1 MNHTELLLDLLIK
14 RGYDTPESQD
24 RFLHPNYDLH
34 TYDPFLLSDMQKGI
48 ERIFKAIMHNEKIC
62 VYHDYDADG
71 IPGAVV
77 LHDFFKKI
85 GYTNVMFYV
94 PHRHTEGYGLHL
106 DALDKISTEGATLMI
121 TVDLG
126 ITAHKEVLYAK
137 ELGIEVIV
145 TDHHEPLE
153 TLPNAYA
160 IINPKIPVVSSPS
173 CRGSG
178 EVRAEGVQETQYSSV
193 LRTAPLQEEQELHH
207 YPDTMICGCAT
218 AFKLV
223 QGMLA
228 VLRGTT
234 SSQYMPQLSEEEM
247 QKLLSKIFVP
257 PVGWEK
263 WLLDMVGIATL
274 SDMVPLVNENR
285 VLAYYGLQVLR
296 KTKRPGLI
304 AMFQNMRMYQ
314 ANLTGDD
321 IVFSITPRLNAAS
334 RMAHPEIAFQLLT
347 TDSFQTATEITKQL
361 SKLNDERK
369 LEVARAVKQ
378 VHKKLA
384 GRDDLPNVLVVGDP
398 DWSPGVLGLIASKIV
413 EEYDRSAFV
422 WCIEGDMVKGS
433 CRARNGDHVVDL
445 MNEVAD
451 QFVQYGGHEGAGG
464 FAMVKENIHFL
475 EDKLNTAGEKIFT
488 HHDGSE
494 LIRESVDR
502 DVVISVSDITRDLH
516 TALTVL
522 SPFGLGNRSPIFFL
536 SQVTPISIS
545 SFGKGKEH
553 LEMTFQNGY
562 GTVRAIQF
570 FTKPERYKLDPENLK
585 PIDLYGHVEYSVFMG
600 KGELRMRILDIQ

>member
-1 MNHTELLLDLLIK
+1 MNYTDLLLDLLIK
-14 RGYDTPESQD
+14 RGYDTPELQA
-24 RFLHPNYDLH
+24 RFLNPKYDLH
-34 TYDPFLLSDMQKGI
+34 TYDPFLLSDMQKSI
-48 ERIFKAIMHNEKIC
+48 ERICTAMMNDEKIC
-62 VYHDYDADG
+62 VYSDYDADG

-77 LHDFFKKI
+77 MHDFFKKI
-85 GYTNVMFYV
+85 GYKNIMFYI
-94 PHRHTEGYGLHL
+94 PHRHSEGYGLHL
-106 DALDKISTEGATLMI
+106 DALDKIAAEGATLMI

-126 ITAHKEVLYAK
+126 ITAHKEVIYAK

-153 TLPNAYA
+153 TVPDAYA
-160 IINPKIPVVSSPS
+160 IINPKIPVD
-173 CRGSG
+173 GI
-178 EVRAEGVQETQYSSV
+178 A
-193 LRTAPLQEEQELHH
+193 

-223 QGMLA
+223 QGMLT
-228 VLRGTT
+228 VLRREKKT
-234 SSQYMPQLSEEEM
+234 LIDIEI
-247 QKLLSKIFVP
+247 LFSKIFVP
-257 PVGWEK
+257 VIGWEK

-285 VLAYYGLQVLR
+285 VFAYYGLSVLR

-304 AMFQNMRMYQ
+304 AMFQNMRIYQ
-314 ANLTGDD
+314 ANITGDD

-347 TDSFQTATEITKQL
+347 IDSFQTAAEITKQL

-384 GRDDLPNVLVVGDP
+384 GRNDLPNVLVMGDP

-422 WCIEGDMVKGS
+422 WCIEGDIVKGS

-464 FAMVKENIHFL
+464 FAMEKENIHFL

-494 LIRESVDR
+494 LIRESVDH
-502 DVVISVSDITRDLH
+502 DVIISVSDITRDLH
-516 TALTVL
+516 TALTAL
-522 SPFGLGNRSPIFFL
+522 SPFGLGNRSPIFLL

-553 LEMTFQNGY
+553 LEMTFQQGNN
-562 GTVRAIQF
+562 TVRAIQF
-570 FTKPERYKLDPENLK
+570 FTRPERYKLDPEN
-585 PIDLYGHVEYSVFMG
+585 PTVINVYGHVEYSVFMG

>member
-1 MNHTELLLDLLIK
+1 MNHTELLLELLHK
-14 RGYDTPESQD
+14 RGYTTPELQD
-24 RFLHPNYDLH
+24 RFLNPKYELH
-34 TYDPFLLSDMQKGI
+34 TYDPFLLSDMEKGI
-48 ERIFKAIMHNEKIC
+48 SRIFTAMLNNEKIC
-62 VYHDYDADG
+62 VYSDYDADG
-71 IPGAVV
+71 IPGATVM
-77 LHDFFKKI
+77 HDFFKKI
-85 GYTNVMFYV
+85 GYSNVMFYI
-94 PHRHTEGYGLHL
+94 PHRHSEGYGLHL
-106 DALDKISTEGATLMI
+106 DALDKIKEQGATLLI

-126 ITAHKEVLYAK
+126 ITAHTEVIYAK
-137 ELGIEVIV
+137 ELGIEVII

-153 TLPNAYA
+153 TVPDAYA
-160 IINPKIPVVSSPS
+160 IINPKILVHGIP
-173 CRGSG
+173 
-178 EVRAEGVQETQYSSV
+178 
-193 LRTAPLQEEQELHH
+193 

-223 QGMLA
+223 QGILA
-228 VLRGTT
+228 VLRGEKEIDFP
-234 SSQYMPQLSEEEM
+234 MEKISE
-247 QKLLSKIFVP
+247 KVSVP
-257 PVGWEK
+257 NVGWEK

-296 KTKRPGLI
+296 KTKRPGLV
-304 AMFQNMRMYQ
+304 AMYQNMRMYQ
-314 ANLTGDD
+314 PTITGDD

-369 LEVARAVKQ
+369 LEVARAIKT

-384 GRDDLPNVLVVGDP
+384 ARETLPNILVVGDP
-398 DWSPGVLGLIASKIV
+398 EWSPGVLGLIASKIV

-445 MNEVAD
+445 MNEVSD

-464 FAMVKENIHFL
+464 FAMKKENIHFL
-475 EDKLNTAGEKIFT
+475 EDKLNTAGEKIFS

-494 LIRESVDR
+494 LIRESVDH

-516 TALTVL
+516 TALTAL
-522 SPFGLGNRSPIFFL
+522 SPFGLGNKSPIFLL
-536 SQVTPISIS
+536 SAVTPISIS

-553 LEMTFQNGY
+553 LEMTFQHGNT
-562 GTVRAIQF
+562 TVRAIQF
-570 FTKPERYKLDPENLK
+570 FTKPERYKLDPEN
-585 PIDLYGHVEYSVFMG
+585 PTAIDVYGHVEYSVFMG
-600 KGELRMRILDIQ
+600 KGELRMRIVDIQ

>member
-1 MNHTELLLDLLIK
+1 MLVWYYIIMNHRELLLDLLIK

-24 RFLHPNYDLH
+24 RFLNPKYDLH

-48 ERIFKAIMHNEKIC
+48 ERIFSAILNYEKIC

-85 GYTNVMFYV
+85 GYDNVMFYV

-106 DALDKISTEGATLMI
+106 DALDKIKAEGVTLMI

-126 ITAHKEVLYAK
+126 ITAHSEVLRAT
-137 ELGIEVIV
+137 ELGIEVII

-153 TLPNAYA
+153 TLPQAYA
-160 IINPKIPVVSSPS
+160 VINPKIAVNGVS
-173 CRGSG
+173 
-178 EVRAEGVQETQYSSV
+178 
-193 LRTAPLQEEQELHH
+193 
-207 YPDTMICGCAT
+207 YPDTMLCGCAT

-228 VLRGTT
+228 VLRGEKELGVNVQTI
-234 SSQYMPQLSEEEM
+234 LE
-247 QKLLSKIFVP
+247 KISVP
-257 PVGWEK
+257 AIGWEK

-285 VLAYYGLQVLR
+285 VFAYYGLHVLR

-334 RMAHPEIAFQLLT
+334 RMAHPEIAFNLLT
-347 TDSFQTATEITKQL
+347 TDSFATATEITKQL

-378 VHKKLA
+378 VHKKLT
-384 GRDDLPNVLVVGDP
+384 GRADLPNVLVVGDP

-422 WCIEGDMVKGS
+422 WCVECDMVKGS

-445 MNEVAD
+445 MNEVSD

-464 FAMVKENIHFL
+464 FAMEKENIHFL
-475 EDKLNTAGEKIFT
+475 EDKLNAAGEKIFT
-488 HHDGSE
+488 HHDGTE
-494 LIRESVDR
+494 LVRESVDH
-502 DVVISVSDITRDLH
+502 DLVISVADITRDLH
-516 TALTVL
+516 TALTAL
-522 SPFGLGNRSPIFFL
+522 SPFGLGNKSPIFLL
-536 SQVTPISIS
+536 SQVTPISLS

-553 LEMTFQNGY
+553 LEMTFQHGNT
-562 GTVRAIQF
+562 TVRAIQF
-570 FTKPERYKLDPENLK
+570 FTKPERYKLDPEN
-585 PIDLYGHVEYSVFMG
+585 PTAIDIYGHVEYSVFMG
-600 KGELRMRILDIQ
+600 KGELRVRILDIQK

>member
-14 RGYDTPESQD
+14 RGYDTPELQD
-24 RFLHPNYDLH
+24 RFLHPQYDLH

-48 ERIFKAIMHNEKIC
+48 ERIFTAILHNEKIC

-106 DALDKISTEGATLMI
+106 DALDIIVAQGATLMI

-126 ITAHKEVLYAK
+126 ITAHKEVIYAR
-137 ELGIEVIV
+137 ERGIEVIV

-153 TLPNAYA
+153 TFPDAYA
-160 IINPKIPVVSSPS
+160 IINPKIPVVSSRS
-173 CRGSG
+173 FRGSG
-178 EVRAEGVQETQYSSV
+178 EVRAKGVQKTQYSSV
-193 LRTAPLQEEQELHH
+193 LRTALLQEEQELHH

-228 VLRGTT
+228 VLRREREIGIEIET
-234 SSQYMPQLSEEEM
+234 
-247 QKLLSKIFVP
+247 LLSKISVP

-314 ANLTGDD
+314 ANITGDD

-347 TDSFQTATEITKQL
+347 TDSFQVAAEITKQL

-464 FAMVKENIHFL
+464 FAMKKENIHFL

-494 LIRESVDR
+494 LIRESVGH

-516 TALTVL
+516 TALTAL
-522 SPFGLGNRSPIFFL
+522 SPFGLGNRSPIFLL

-600 KGELRMRILDIQ
+600 KGELRVRILDIQ

>member
-1 MNHTELLLDLLIK
+1 MLFFVYVFLATITSVEEVFNMVYIIDMNHLELLQELLIK
-14 RGYDTPESQD
+14 RGYDTPELQD
-24 RFLHPNYDLH
+24 RFLNPQYDLH
-34 TYDPFLLSDMQKGI
+34 TYDPFLLSDMQIGI
-48 ERIFKAIMHNEKIC
+48 ERIFTAMLGGEKIC
-62 VYHDYDADG
+62 VYSDYDADG

-77 LHDFFKKI
+77 MHDFFKKI
-85 GYTNVMFYV
+85 GYTNVMFYI

-106 DALDKISTEGATLMI
+106 DALDKIAADGATLMI

-126 ITAHKEVLYAK
+126 ITAHKEVVYAK
-137 ELGIEVIV
+137 ELGVEVII

-153 TLPNAYA
+153 TIPSAYA
-160 IINPKIPVVSSPS
+160 IINPKILVNDI
-173 CRGSG
+173 
-178 EVRAEGVQETQYSSV
+178 A
-193 LRTAPLQEEQELHH
+193 

-223 QGMLA
+223 QGMLT
-228 VLRGTT
+228 VLRREYETVINIDT
-234 SSQYMPQLSEEEM
+234 
-247 QKLLSKIFVP
+247 LLEKVSVP
-257 PVGWEK
+257 VIGWEK

-285 VLAYYGLQVLR
+285 VLATYGLQVLR

-304 AMFQNMRMYQ
+304 AMFQNMRIYQ
-314 ANLTGDD
+314 ANITGDD

-347 TDSFQTATEITKQL
+347 TDSFETAMDITKQL

-369 LEVARAVKQ
+369 LEVARAIKT
-378 VHKKLA
+378 VHKKLSA
-384 GRDDLPNVLVVGDP
+384 RETLPNVLVVGDP

-413 EEYDRSAFV
+413 EEYDRTVFV
-422 WCIEGDMVKGS
+422 WCIEGDSVKGS

-451 QFVQYGGHEGAGG
+451 QFTQYGGHEGAGG
-464 FAMVKENIHFL
+464 FAMKKEHVHFL

-488 HHDGSE
+488 HHDGTE
-494 LIRESVDR
+494 LVRENILH
-502 DVVISVSDITRDLH
+502 DVAISLSDITRDLH
-516 TALTVL
+516 KALTIL
-522 SPFGLGNRSPIFFL
+522 SPFGLGNRSPVFL
-536 SQVTPISIS
+536 LSKVTPISIS

-562 GTVRAIQF
+562 TTVRAIQF
-570 FTKPERYKLDPENLK
+570 FTKPQRYKLDPEN
-585 PIDLYGHVEYSVFMG
+585 PCEIDVYGHVEYSVFMG
-600 KGELRMRILDIQ
+600 KGELRMRILDIKV

>member
-1 MNHTELLLDLLIK
+1 MNHRELLLDLLIK

-24 RFLHPNYDLH
+24 RFLNPKYDLH

-48 ERIFKAIMHNEKIC
+48 ERIFSAILNYEKIC
-62 VYHDYDADG
+62 IYHDYDADG

-77 LHDFFKKI
+77 LHDFFKKV
-85 GYTNVMFYV
+85 GYDNVMFYV
-94 PHRHTEGYGLHL
+94 PHRHTEGYGLHF
-106 DALDKISTEGATLMI
+106 DALDKIKSEGVTLMI

-126 ITAHKEVLYAK
+126 ITAHSEVLRAT
-137 ELGIEVIV
+137 ELGIEVII

-153 TLPNAYA
+153 TLPQAYA
-160 IINPKIPVVSSPS
+160 IINPKIAVNGVS
-173 CRGSG
+173 
-178 EVRAEGVQETQYSSV
+178 
-193 LRTAPLQEEQELHH
+193 
-207 YPDTMICGCAT
+207 YPDTMLCGCAT

-228 VLRGTT
+228 VLR
-234 SSQYMPQLSEEEM
+234 SEKELGVNVQTILE
-247 QKLLSKIFVP
+247 KISVP
-257 PVGWEK
+257 AIGWEK

-285 VLAYYGLQVLR
+285 VFAYYGLHVLR
-296 KTKRPGLI
+296 KTKRPGLV

-334 RMAHPEIAFQLLT
+334 RMAHPEIAFNLLT
-347 TDSFQTATEITKQL
+347 TDSFATATEITKQL

-378 VHKKLA
+378 VHKKLT
-384 GRDDLPNVLVVGDP
+384 GRADLPNVLVVGDP

-422 WCIEGDMVKGS
+422 WCVEGDMVKGS

-445 MNEVAD
+445 MNEVSD

-464 FAMVKENIHFL
+464 FAMEKENIHFL
-475 EDKLNTAGEKIFT
+475 EDKLNAAGEKIFT
-488 HHDGSE
+488 HHDGTE
-494 LIRESVDR
+494 LVRESVDH
-502 DVVISVSDITRDLH
+502 DLVISVSDITRDLH
-516 TALTVL
+516 TALTAL
-522 SPFGLGNRSPIFFL
+522 SPFGLGNKSPIFLL
-536 SQVTPISIS
+536 SQVTPISLS

-553 LEMTFQNGY
+553 LEMTFQHGNT
-562 GTVRAIQF
+562 TVRAIQF
-570 FTKPERYKLDPENLK
+570 FTKPERYKLDPEN
-585 PIDLYGHVEYSVFMG
+585 PTAIDIYGHVEYSVFMG
-600 KGELRMRILDIQ
+600 KGELRVRILDIQK

>member
-1 MNHTELLLDLLIK
+1 MKEVRIECLWYYEIMNYAEILQDLLMK
-14 RGYDTPESQD
+14 RGYDTPELQD
-24 RFLHPNYDLH
+24 RFLNPKYDLH
-34 TYDPFLLSDMQKGI
+34 TYNPFLLSDMKKGV
-48 ERIFKAIMHNEKIC
+48 ERIFSAILNDEKIC

-94 PHRHTEGYGLHL
+94 PHRHTEGYGLHI
-106 DALDKISTEGATLMI
+106 DALDKIKEQGATLMI

-126 ITAHKEVLYAK
+126 ITAHAEALYAIK
-137 ELGIEVIV
+137 LGIDVIV
-145 TDHHEPLE
+145 TDHHEPLDTVPE
-153 TLPNAYA
+153 VFA
-160 IINPKIPVVSSPS
+160 IINPKIPVD
-173 CRGSG
+173 
-178 EVRAEGVQETQYSSV
+178 GV
-193 LRTAPLQEEQELHH
+193 L

-218 AFKLV
+218 AYKLV
-223 QGMLA
+223 QGILA
-228 VLRGTT
+228 VVRG
-234 SSQYMPQLSEEEM
+234 EEETSIDL
-247 QKLLSKIFVP
+247 QTLLTKITVP
-257 PVGWEK
+257 AVGWEK

-285 VLAYYGLQVLR
+285 VLAMYGLHVLR

-304 AMFQNMRMYQ
+304 AMFQNMRIYQ
-314 ANLTGDD
+314 ANITGDD

-334 RMAHPEIAFQLLT
+334 RMAHPEIAFNLLT
-347 TDSFQTATEITKQL
+347 TDSYATAMDFTKQL

-378 VHKKLA
+378 VHKKLSS
-384 GRDDLPNVLVVGDP
+384 RTDLPNVLVVGDP

-422 WCIEGDMVKGS
+422 WCIEGEMVKGS

-445 MNEVAD
+445 MNEVSD

-464 FAMVKENIHFL
+464 FAMQKENVHFL
-475 EDKLNTAGEKIFT
+475 EEKLNTAGEKIFS
-488 HHDGSE
+488 HHDGTD
-494 LIRESVDR
+494 LVRESVIH
-502 DVVISVSDITRDLH
+502 DVVITLSDISRDLH
-516 TALTVL
+516 KAMTAL
-522 SPFGLGNRSPIFFL
+522 SPFGLGNRSPVFLL
-536 SQVTPISIS
+536 SQVTPVSIS

-562 GTVRAIQF
+562 ETMRAIQF
-570 FTKPERYKLDPENLK
+570 FTKPERYKLDPENPK
-585 PIDLYGHVEYSVFMG
+585 TINVYGHVEYSVFMG
-600 KGELRMRILDIQ
+600 KGELRMRILDIQN

>member
-1 MNHTELLLDLLIK
+1 MNHTGLLLDLLIK
-14 RGYDTPESQD
+14 RGYDTPELQD
-24 RFLHPNYDLH
+24 RFLNPNYDTH
-34 TYDPFLLSDMQKGI
+34 TYNPFLLSDMQKGV
-48 ERIFKAIMHNEKIC
+48 ERIFAAIVKDEKIC
-62 VYHDYDADG
+62 VYSDYDADG
-71 IPGAVV
+71 IPGATVM
-77 LHDFFKKI
+77 HDFFKKI
-85 GYTNVMFYV
+85 GYTNVMFYI
-94 PHRHTEGYGLHL
+94 PHRHSEGYGLHR
-106 DALDKISTEGATLMI
+106 DALEKISKEDATLMI

-126 ITAHKEVLYAK
+126 ITAHGEVEYAK
-137 ELGIEVIV
+137 ELGIEVII

-153 TLPNAYA
+153 TVPDAYA
-160 IINPKIPVVSSPS
+160 IINPKIPVNNVF
-173 CRGSG
+173 
-178 EVRAEGVQETQYSSV
+178 
-193 LRTAPLQEEQELHH
+193 

-223 QGMLA
+223 QGMLM
-228 VLRGTT
+228 VLRKDIEVKVDIEAILKKV
-234 SSQYMPQLSEEEM
+234 S
-247 QKLLSKIFVP
+247 VP
-257 PVGWEK
+257 VVGWEK

-285 VLAYYGLQVLR
+285 VFAYYGLQVLR

-347 TDSFQTATEITKQL
+347 TDSFTTAMEITKQL

-369 LEVARAVKQ
+369 LEVARAVKS

-398 DWSPGVLGLIASKIV
+398 EWSPGVLGLIASKIV

-422 WCIEGDMVKGS
+422 WCVEGDMVKGS

-445 MNEVAD
+445 MNEVSD

-464 FAMVKENIHFL
+464 FAMKKENIHFL
-475 EDKLNTAGEKIFT
+475 EDKLNTAGEKIFS

-494 LIRESVDR
+494 LIRESVDH

-516 TALTVL
+516 TALTAL
-522 SPFGLGNRSPIFFL
+522 SPFGLGNKSPIFLL
-536 SQVTPISIS
+536 SAVTPISIS

-553 LEMTFQNGY
+553 LEMTFQNGSI
-562 GTVRAIQF
+562 TVRAIQF
-570 FTKPERYKLDPENLK
+570 FTKPERYKLDPEN
-585 PIDLYGHVEYSVFMG
+585 PTAIDVYGHVEYSVFMG
-600 KGELRMRILDIQ
+600 KGELRMRILDIQIK

>member
-1 MNHTELLLDLLIK
+1 MWYDRVMNHTELLLDLLIK
-14 RGYDTPESQD
+14 RGYDTPELQD
-24 RFLHPNYDLH
+24 RFLNPKYDLH
-34 TYDPFLLSDMQKGI
+34 TYDPFLLSDMRKSV
-48 ERIFKAIMHNEKIC
+48 ERIFTAILNYEKIC

-77 LHDFFKKI
+77 MHDFFKQI
-85 GYTNVMFYV
+85 GYDNVMFYV
-94 PHRHTEGYGLHL
+94 PHRHTEGYGLHR
-106 DALDKISTEGATLMI
+106 DALDKIKEQGATLMI

-126 ITAHKEVLYAK
+126 ITAHSEVLYAT

-153 TLPNAYA
+153 TVPEAYA
-160 IINPKIPVVSSPS
+160 IVNPKIAVN
-173 CRGSG
+173 
-178 EVRAEGVQETQYSSV
+178 GV
-193 LRTAPLQEEQELHH
+193 A

-228 VLRGTT
+228 VLHRTQET
-234 SSQYMPQLSEEEM
+234 DIDIDT
-247 QKLLSKIFVP
+247 LLAKVSVP
-257 PVGWEK
+257 KVGWEK

-285 VLAYYGLQVLR
+285 VLATYGLHVLR
-296 KTKRPGLI
+296 KTRRPGLI
-304 AMFQNMRMYQ
+304 AMYQSMRIYQ
-314 ANLTGDD
+314 ANITGDD

-347 TDSFQTATEITKQL
+347 TDSFHTATEITKQL

-384 GRDDLPNVLVVGDP
+384 GRTDLPNILVVGEP
-398 DWSPGVLGLIASKIV
+398 EWSPGVLGLIASKIV
-413 EEYDRSAFV
+413 EEYDRTVFV

-445 MNEVAD
+445 MNEVSD

-464 FAMVKENIHFL
+464 FAMQKDKIHFL
-475 EDKLNTAGEKIFT
+475 EDLLNKAGEKIFT

-494 LIRESVDR
+494 LIRENVIHDLA
-502 DVVISVSDITRDLH
+502 ISVNDITRDLH
-516 TALTVL
+516 KALTAL
-522 SPFGLGNRSPIFFL
+522 SPFGLGNKSPIFLL

-545 SFGKGKEH
+545 TFGKGKEH
-553 LEMTFQNGY
+553 LEMTFQNGTT
-562 GTVRAIQF
+562 TVRAIQF
-570 FTKPERYKLDPENLK
+570 FAKPERYKLDLEN
-585 PIDLYGHVEYSVFMG
+585 PCAIDVYGHVEYSVFMG
-600 KGELRMRILDIQ
+600 KGELRLRILDIQI

>member
-1 MNHTELLLDLLIK
+1 MKELHGMLVWYYIIMNHRELLLDLLIK

-24 RFLHPNYDLH
+24 RFLNPKYDLH

-48 ERIFKAIMHNEKIC
+48 ERIFSAILNYEKIC

-85 GYTNVMFYV
+85 GYDNVMFYV

-106 DALDKISTEGATLMI
+106 DALEKIKAEGVTLMI

-126 ITAHKEVLYAK
+126 ITAHSEVLRAT
-137 ELGIEVIV
+137 ELGIEVII

-153 TLPNAYA
+153 TLPQAYA
-160 IINPKIPVVSSPS
+160 IINPKIAVN
-173 CRGSG
+173 GI
-178 EVRAEGVQETQYSSV
+178 
-193 LRTAPLQEEQELHH
+193 L
-207 YPDTMICGCAT
+207 YPDTMLCGCAT

-228 VLRGTT
+228 VLR
-234 SSQYMPQLSEEEM
+234 SEKGVVVNI
-247 QKLLSKIFVP
+247 QTLLEKISVP
-257 PVGWEK
+257 PTGWEK

-285 VLAYYGLQVLR
+285 VFAYYGLHVLR
-296 KTKRPGLI
+296 KTKRPGLV
-304 AMFQNMRMYQ
+304 AMFQNMRIYQ

-334 RMAHPEIAFQLLT
+334 RMAHPEIAFNLLT
-347 TDSFQTATEITKQL
+347 TDSFATATEITKQL

-378 VHKKLA
+378 VHKKLT
-384 GRDDLPNVLVVGDP
+384 GRADLPNVLVVGDP

-422 WCIEGDMVKGS
+422 WCVECDMVKGS

-445 MNEVAD
+445 MNEVSD

-464 FAMVKENIHFL
+464 FAMEKENIHFL
-475 EDKLNTAGEKIFT
+475 EDKLNAAGEKIFT
-488 HHDGSE
+488 HHDGTE
-494 LIRESVDR
+494 LVRESVDH
-502 DVVISVSDITRDLH
+502 DLVISVADITRDLH
-516 TALTVL
+516 TALTAL
-522 SPFGLGNRSPIFFL
+522 SPFGLGNKSPIFLL
-536 SQVTPISIS
+536 SQVTPISLS

-553 LEMTFQNGY
+553 LEMTFQHGNT
-562 GTVRAIQF
+562 TVRAIQF
-570 FTKPERYKLDPENLK
+570 FTKPERYKLDPEN
-585 PIDLYGHVEYSVFMG
+585 PTAIDIYGHVEYSVFMG
-600 KGELRMRILDIQ
+600 KGELRVRILDIQK

>member
-1 MNHTELLLDLLIK
+1 MTRFQIWYDEAMNHKELLLDLLIK
-14 RGYDTPESQD
+14 RGYDTPELQD
-24 RFLHPNYDLH
+24 RFLNPKYDLH
-34 TYDPFLLSDMQKGI
+34 TYSPFLLSDMKKGVK
-48 ERIFKAIMHNEKIC
+48 RILSAMLNDEKIC

-106 DALDKISTEGATLMI
+106 DALDKIKEQGATLMI

-126 ITAHKEVLYAK
+126 ITAHKEALYAT

-145 TDHHEPLE
+145 TDHHEPLD
-153 TLPNAYA
+153 TVPKVFA
-160 IINPKIPVVSSPS
+160 IINPKIPIDGVS
-173 CRGSG
+173 
-178 EVRAEGVQETQYSSV
+178 
-193 LRTAPLQEEQELHH
+193 

-218 AFKLV
+218 AYKLV

-228 VLRGTT
+228 VIRGEYET
-234 SSQYMPQLSEEEM
+234 SLDLEM
-247 QKLLSKIFVP
+247 ILGKITVP
-257 PVGWEK
+257 AVGWEK

-285 VLAYYGLQVLR
+285 VLAMYGLHVLR

-304 AMFQNMRMYQ
+304 AMFQNMRIYQ
-314 ANLTGDD
+314 ANITGDD

-334 RMAHPEIAFQLLT
+334 RMAHPEIAFNLLT
-347 TDSFQTATEITKQL
+347 TDSYTAAMDITKQL

-384 GRDDLPNVLVVGDP
+384 GRTDLPNVLVVGDP

-445 MNEVAD
+445 MNEVSD

-464 FAMVKENIHFL
+464 FAMKKE
-475 EDKLNTAGEKIFT
+475 
-488 HHDGSE
+488 
-494 LIRESVDR
+494 
-502 DVVISVSDITRDLH
+502 
-516 TALTVL
+516 
-522 SPFGLGNRSPIFFL
+522 
-536 SQVTPISIS
+536 SI
-545 SFGKGKEH
+545 
-553 LEMTFQNGY
+553 L
-562 GTVRAIQF
+562 
-570 FTKPERYKLDPENLK
+570 
-585 PIDLYGHVEYSVFMG
+585 
-600 KGELRMRILDIQ
+600 

>member
-1 MNHTELLLDLLIK
+1 MNHLELLQELLIK
-14 RGYDTPESQD
+14 RGYNTPELQD
-24 RFLHPNYDLH
+24 RFLNPKYDFH
-34 TYDPFLLSDMQKGI
+34 TYDPFLLSDMQIGI
-48 ERIFKAIMHNEKIC
+48 ERIFTAMLNDEKIC
-62 VYHDYDADG
+62 VYSDYDADG

-77 LHDFFKKI
+77 MHDFFKKI
-85 GYTNVMFYV
+85 GYKNVMFYI

-106 DALDKISTEGATLMI
+106 DALDKIAAEGATLMI

-126 ITAHKEVLYAK
+126 ITAHKEVIYAK

-153 TLPNAYA
+153 TVPEAYA
-160 IINPKIPVVSSPS
+160 IINPKIPVVFSPS
-173 CRGSG
+173 FRGSG
-178 EVRAEGVQETQYSSV
+178 EVRAEGVQEIQYSSV
-193 LRTAPLQEEQELHH
+193 LRTAPLQEEQELHY

-223 QGMLA
+223 QGMLK
-228 VLRGTT
+228 VLRKEKDI
-234 SSQYMPQLSEEEM
+234 SIDIA
-247 QKLLSKIFVP
+247 KIFEKVSVP
-257 PVGWEK
+257 IIGWEK

-274 SDMVPLVNENR
+274 SDMVPLINENR
-285 VLAYYGLQVLR
+285 VLATYGLQVLR

-304 AMFQNMRMYQ
+304 AMYQNMRMYQ

-378 VHKKLA
+378 VHKKLT

-398 DWSPGVLGLIASKIV
+398 EWSPGVLGLIASKIV

-422 WCIEGDMVKGS
+422 WCIEGDSVKGS

-445 MNEVAD
+445 MNEVSD
-451 QFVQYGGHEGAGG
+451 QFTQYGGHEGAGG

-475 EDKLNTAGEKIFT
+475 EDLLNKAGEKIFT
-488 HHDGSE
+488 HHDGTE
-494 LIRESVDR
+494 LIRENVMH
-502 DVVISVSDITRDLH
+502 DVVISISDITRDLH
-516 TALTVL
+516 KALTIL
-522 SPFGLGNRSPIFFL
+522 SPFGLGNRSPVFL
-536 SQVTPISIS
+536 LSRVKPIVIQ

-570 FTKPERYKLDPENLK
+570 FTKPERYKLDPEN
-585 PIDLYGHVEYSVFMG
+585 PCEIDIYGHVEYSVFMG
-600 KGELRMRILDIQ
+600 KGELRMRILDIKI

>member
-1 MNHTELLLDLLIK
+1 VKELHGRLVWYYIIMNHRELLLDLLIK

-24 RFLHPNYDLH
+24 RFLNPKYDLH

-48 ERIFKAIMHNEKIC
+48 ERIFSAILNYEKIC
-62 VYHDYDADG
+62 IYHDYDADG

-85 GYTNVMFYV
+85 GYDNVMFYV
-94 PHRHTEGYGLHL
+94 PHRHTEGYGLHF
-106 DALDKISTEGATLMI
+106 DALEKIKAEGVTLMI

-126 ITAHKEVLYAK
+126 ITAHSEVLRAT
-137 ELGIEVIV
+137 ELGIEVII

-153 TLPNAYA
+153 TLPQAYA
-160 IINPKIPVVSSPS
+160 IINPKIAVNGVS
-173 CRGSG
+173 
-178 EVRAEGVQETQYSSV
+178 
-193 LRTAPLQEEQELHH
+193 
-207 YPDTMICGCAT
+207 YPDTMLCGCAT

-228 VLRGTT
+228 VLR
-234 SSQYMPQLSEEEM
+234 SEKELGVNVQTILE
-247 QKLLSKIFVP
+247 KISVP
-257 PVGWEK
+257 AIGWEK

-285 VLAYYGLQVLR
+285 VFAYYGLHVLR
-296 KTKRPGLI
+296 KTKRPGLV

-334 RMAHPEIAFQLLT
+334 RMAHPEIAFNLLT
-347 TDSFQTATEITKQL
+347 TDSFATATEITKQL

-378 VHKKLA
+378 VHKKLT
-384 GRDDLPNVLVVGDP
+384 GRADLPNVLVVGDP

-422 WCIEGDMVKGS
+422 WCVEGDMVKGS

-445 MNEVAD
+445 MNEVSD

-464 FAMVKENIHFL
+464 FAMEKENIHFL
-475 EDKLNTAGEKIFT
+475 EDKLNAAGEKIFT
-488 HHDGSE
+488 HHDGTE
-494 LIRESVDR
+494 LVRESVDH
-502 DVVISVSDITRDLH
+502 DLVISVADITRDLH
-516 TALTVL
+516 TALTAL
-522 SPFGLGNRSPIFFL
+522 SPFGLGNKSPIFLL
-536 SQVTPISIS
+536 SQVTPISLS

-553 LEMTFQNGY
+553 LEMTFQHGNT
-562 GTVRAIQF
+562 TVRAIQF
-570 FTKPERYKLDPENLK
+570 FTKPERYKLDPEN
-585 PIDLYGHVEYSVFMG
+585 PTAIDIYGHVEYSVFMG
-600 KGELRMRILDIQ
+600 KGELRVRILDIQK

>member
-1 MNHTELLLDLLIK
+1 
-14 RGYDTPESQD
+14 
-24 RFLHPNYDLH
+24 
-34 TYDPFLLSDMQKGI
+34 
-48 ERIFKAIMHNEKIC
+48 
-62 VYHDYDADG
+62 
-71 IPGAVV
+71 
-77 LHDFFKKI
+77 
-85 GYTNVMFYV
+85 
-94 PHRHTEGYGLHL
+94 
-106 DALDKISTEGATLMI
+106 MI

-126 ITAHKEVLYAK
+126 ITAHSEVLYAN
-137 ELGIEVIV
+137 ELGIDVIV

-153 TLPNAYA
+153 TLPAAYA
-160 IINPKIPVVSSPS
+160 IINPKIPVN
-173 CRGSG
+173 
-178 EVRAEGVQETQYSSV
+178 GV
-193 LRTAPLQEEQELHH
+193 A
-207 YPDTMICGCAT
+207 YPDTMLCGCAT

-223 QGMLA
+223 SGMLM
-228 VLRGTT
+228 VLRKEVTVNIDIET
-234 SSQYMPQLSEEEM
+234 
-247 QKLLSKIFVP
+247 LLGKVSVP
-257 PVGWEK
+257 IVGWEK

-285 VLAYYGLQVLR
+285 VLAYYGLSVLR

-334 RMAHPEIAFQLLT
+334 RMAHPEIAFHLLT
-347 TDSFQTATEITKQL
+347 TNSFATAMEITKQL

-445 MNEVAD
+445 MNEVSD

-464 FAMVKENIHFL
+464 FAMKKENIHFL
-475 EDKLNTAGEKIFT
+475 EDKLNLAGEKIFS

-494 LIRESVDR
+494 LIRESVDH
-502 DVVISVSDITRDLH
+502 DLVISVSDITRDLH
-516 TALTVL
+516 SALTAL
-522 SPFGLGNRSPIFFL
+522 SPFGLGNKSPIFLL
-536 SQVTPISIS
+536 STVTPISIS

-553 LEMTFQNGY
+553 LEMTFQHGNT
-562 GTVRAIQF
+562 TVRAIQF
-570 FTKPERYKLDPENLK
+570 FTKPERYKLDPEN
-585 PIDLYGHVEYSVFMG
+585 PVAIDLYGHVEYSVFMG
-600 KGELRMRILDIQ
+600 KGELRMRILDIQI

>member
-14 RGYDTPESQD
+14 RGYDTPELQD

-48 ERIFKAIMHNEKIC
+48 ERICTAMMNDEKIC

-85 GYTNVMFYV
+85 GYANVMFYV

-106 DALDKISTEGATLMI
+106 DAIDKIAAEGATLMI

-126 ITAHKEVLYAK
+126 ITAHKEVLYAE

-153 TLPNAYA
+153 TVPDAYA
-160 IINPKIPVVSSPS
+160 IVNPKIPVVYSPS
-173 CRGSG
+173 FRGSG
-178 EVRAEGVQETQYSSV
+178 EVRAEGVQEIQYSSV

-228 VLRGTT
+228 VLRREREIGIEIET
-234 SSQYMPQLSEEEM
+234 
-247 QKLLSKIFVP
+247 LLSKISVP
-257 PVGWEK
+257 PIGWEK

-285 VLAYYGLQVLR
+285 VLAYYGLHVLR
-296 KTKRPGLI
+296 KTRRPGLI
-304 AMFQNMRMYQ
+304 AMFQSMRMYQ

-334 RMAHPEIAFQLLT
+334 RMAHPEIAFNLLT
-347 TDSFQTATEITKQL
+347 TDSFTTATEITKQL

-464 FAMVKENIHFL
+464 FAMKKENIHFL
-475 EDKLNTAGEKIFT
+475 EDKLNTAGEKIFI

-494 LIRESVDR
+494 LIRESVDH
-502 DVVISVSDITRDLH
+502 DLIISVSDITRDLH
-516 TALTVL
+516 TALTAL
-522 SPFGLGNRSPIFFL
+522 SPFGLGNRSPIFLL
-536 SQVTPISIS
+536 SQVTPISLS

-553 LEMTFQNGY
+553 LEMTFQNGS

-570 FTKPERYKLDPENLK
+570 FTKPERYKLDLENLK

-600 KGELRMRILDIQ
+600 KGELRMRILDINI

>member
-1 MNHTELLLDLLIK
+1 
-14 RGYDTPESQD
+14 
-24 RFLHPNYDLH
+24 
-34 TYDPFLLSDMQKGI
+34 
-48 ERIFKAIMHNEKIC
+48 
-62 VYHDYDADG
+62 
-71 IPGAVV
+71 
-77 LHDFFKKI
+77 
-85 GYTNVMFYV
+85 
-94 PHRHTEGYGLHL
+94 
-106 DALDKISTEGATLMI
+106 
-121 TVDLG
+121 
-126 ITAHKEVLYAK
+126 
-137 ELGIEVIV
+137 
-145 TDHHEPLE
+145 
-153 TLPNAYA
+153 
-160 IINPKIPVVSSPS
+160 
-173 CRGSG
+173 
-178 EVRAEGVQETQYSSV
+178 
-193 LRTAPLQEEQELHH
+193 
-207 YPDTMICGCAT
+207 
-218 AFKLV
+218 
-223 QGMLA
+223 MLA
-228 VLRGTT
+228 VLRGTSPRPSPALGESPVGEPSGDST
-234 SSQYMPQLSEEEM
+234 ESSAESGEM
-247 QKLLSKIFVP
+247 QKLLSKISVP

-285 VLAYYGLQVLR
+285 VFAYYGLSVLR

-304 AMFQNMRMYQ
+304 AMYQNMRMYQ

-378 VHKKLA
+378 VYKKLS

-422 WCIEGDMVKGS
+422 WCVEGDMVKGS

-475 EDKLNTAGEKIFT
+475 EDKLNVAGEKIFT

-494 LIRESVDR
+494 LVRASVDH

-516 TALTVL
+516 MALTAL
-522 SPFGLGNRSPIFFL
+522 SPFGLGNRSPVFLL

-553 LEMTFQNGY
+553 LEMTFQQGNT
-562 GTVRAIQF
+562 TVRAIQF
-570 FTKPERYKLDPENLK
+570 FTRPERYKLDPEN
-585 PIDLYGHVEYSVFMG
+585 PTTINVYGHVEYSVFMG
-600 KGELRMRILDIQ
+600 KGELRMRILDIQI